1 MEGQGSLFGM
11 GQLTG
16 VSETEDG
23 WDRVLPPTP
32 HALAQRRDRVREALM
47 AERTG
52 PGPGP
57 PLGLPVGPNQER
69 VLGLSSQTPFQCLC
83 QAGRAKGQQ
92 WFGFIKKLCYIK
104 N

>member
-1 MEGQGSLFGM
+1 MGQGAPAHPARPGTAQ
-11 GQLTG
+11 GQSTRG
-16 VSETEDG
+16 SDG
-23 WDRVLPPTP
+23 RKDR
-32 HALAQRRDRVREALM
+32 AWA
-47 AERTG
+47 G
-52 PGPGP
+52 GP

-83 QAGRAKGQQ
+83 QAGRAKGQP